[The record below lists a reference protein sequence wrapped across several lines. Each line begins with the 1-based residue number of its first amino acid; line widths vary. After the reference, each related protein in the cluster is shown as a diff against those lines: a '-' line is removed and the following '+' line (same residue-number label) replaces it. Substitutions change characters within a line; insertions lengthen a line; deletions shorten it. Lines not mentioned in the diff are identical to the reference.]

1 MLLAELLY
9 VAQIIDNSF
18 SSDCFILI
26 ICLRKK
32 ILFEQLMNR
41 DVPRLCIEFMY

>member
-1 MLLAELLY
+1 MLLANLLY

-26 ICLRKK
+26 ICLQKVIIWTVGELR
-32 ILFEQLMNR
+32 R
-41 DVPRLCIEFMY
+41 SWFMYRVYV